1 MHIVDK
7 LYLFV
12 IFATIL
18 PFQTYFYNIQT
29 QHQHIISEL
38 SVITE
43 QSLAFF
49 EQNERFKTYLKNS
62 DSSDLDQ
69 IVYQLNDEVSALID
83 CQQCGNCCKTL
94 MIVVTDE
101 EADQVS
107 TLLEK
112 NRTEFDE
119 QYLEKGANGLML
131 MNTMPCSFLKENSC
145 TIYENRFEGCREFPA
160 LHLPGFNKRLFS
172 HFMHYGRC
180 PIIYN
185 VMERLKIALNFENCN
200 ES

>member
-1 MHIVDK
+1 M
-7 LYLFV
+7 
-12 IFATIL
+12 
-18 PFQTYFYNIQT
+18 
-29 QHQHIISEL
+29 
-38 SVITE
+38 ITE